1 MVSLS
6 LSSHQ
11 LSSNQRF
18 IPISTFNSHLRTTP
32 KRKTQI
38 KKRKQAK
45 TIANLINSKPFSN
58 GLLSSLLITISKTTV
73 LRTLRL
79 IKDPSKALCFFK
91 WTQQKGFSHTPESY
105 FIMLEILG
113 RERNLKESMKL
124 FQTMKSIAV
133 SPSVV
138 TFNNLLSILLKRG
151 CTNMAKEVYDEM
163 LRTYGV
169 SPDTCTYNVLI
180 IGFCK
185 NSMVDEGFR
194 FFREMES
201 FNCDADVVT
210 YNTLVDGLCR
220 AGKVRIA
227 RNLVNGMGKK
237 CEGLNPNVVTYT
249 TLIHEYCMKQ
259 EVEEALVVLEE
270 MTSRGL
276 KPNMTYN
283 TLVKGLCEAHK
294 LDKMKD
300 VLERM
305 KSDGGFSLDTFT
317 FNTIIHLHCC
327 AGNLDEAL
335 KVFESMKKFRIPADS
350 ASYSTL
356 KRSLCQKWDYDMVE
370 QLFDELFEKEILLS
384 KFGSK
389 PLAASYNPI
398 FESLCEHGNT
408 KKAERVIR

>member
-1 MVSLS
+1 
-6 LSSHQ
+6 
-11 LSSNQRF
+11 
-18 IPISTFNSHLRTTP
+18 
-32 KRKTQI
+32 
-38 KKRKQAK
+38 
-45 TIANLINSKPFSN
+45 
-58 GLLSSLLITISKTTV
+58 
-73 LRTLRL
+73 
-79 IKDPSKALCFFK
+79 ALCFFK

-113 RERNLKESMKL
+113 RERNLNVARNFLFSIEKHSKGTVKLEDRFFNSLIRSYAEAGLFKESMKL

-276 KPNMTYN
+276 KPNVTYN

-305 KSDGGFSLDTFT
+305 KSDGGFSPDTFT

>member
-1 MVSLS
+1 MARNFLFSIEKHSKGTVKLED
-6 LSSHQ
+6 
-11 LSSNQRF
+11 RF
-18 IPISTFNSHLRTTP
+18 FNS
-32 KRKTQI
+32 
-38 KKRKQAK
+38 
-45 TIANLINSKPFSN
+45 LIRSYAEA
-58 GLLSSLLITISKTTV
+58 GL
-73 LRTLRL
+73 
-79 IKDPSKALCFFK
+79 F
-91 WTQQKGFSHTPESY
+91 
-105 FIMLEILG
+105 
-113 RERNLKESMKL
+113 KESMKL

-138 TFNNLLSILLKRG
+138 TFNSLMSILLKRG
-151 CTNMAKEVYDEM
+151 RTNMAKEVYDEM
-163 LRTYGV
+163 LGTYGV

-180 IGFCK
+180 RGFCK

-276 KPNMTYN
+276 KPNMITYN